1 MITWKHHTKLNSEQI
16 DNFDIEVV
24 DFHLDAKREDI
35 IKIFEEVEKKITK
48 EWKNKS
54 SELLNAHDILT
65 GILID
70 KTSTV
75 KSTLKHIL
83 NTGPYKELKDTNQL
97 KPYFQQEKDLVVR
110 LRNILDLQIDVIDKE
125 IEHMLSQNLVI
136 PEEMLLNKRSIKDEK
151 DKLTIFASAL
161 KDYIRK

>member
-1 MITWKHHTKLNSEQI
+1 
-16 DNFDIEVV
+16 
-24 DFHLDAKREDI
+24 
-35 IKIFEEVEKKITK
+35 
-48 EWKNKS
+48 
-54 SELLNAHDILT
+54 
-65 GILID
+65 
-70 KTSTV
+70 
-75 KSTLKHIL
+75 
-83 NTGPYKELKDTNQL
+83 
-97 KPYFQQEKDLVVR
+97 VR